1 MEPSGTG
8 SSDFNITNII
18 DTLIRLGILFLL
30 ISLCIDIVKPFSFVL
45 IWGVIIAI
53 VFYPIYKKLNKLFRG
68 HRTLSAI
75 LIVLG
80 ILSILVIPAW
90 FLTGSIITEIDQL
103 RELYSKG
110 DNLIPPPGET
120 VKAWPTFLKPVVD
133 LWQLASDNLGAA
145 VMQHKDEFTKLG
157 SWLLSALSSLGS
169 GLSQFLISV
178 IIAAFFLVNSDSLIS
193 SSQKLFNRLAP
204 SNGGT
209 YSELIVNTIQAV
221 VKGVLGVAVIQA
233 ALAGLGLYLAGVP
246 YAGVWTVLCLML
258 SITQI
263 GSWVILFP
271 ISFYEFA
278 TNDLLTAILFL
289 VWVIFVTSVDNFL
302 TPYLMGRKSTVPSF
316 VLFIGATG
324 GLMSMGFL
332 GLFLGAVLFSIG
344 YSLFIAWMNA
354 DTQN

>member
-1 MEPSGTG
+1 MEPSRTG
-8 SSDFNITNII
+8 SSDFNITNIV

-75 LIVLG
+75 LMVLG

-90 FLTGSIITEIDQL
+90 FLTGSIIPEIEQL

-110 DNLIPPPGET
+110 NHMIPPPGET
-120 VKAWPTFLKPVVD
+120 VKAWPTILKPVVD

-178 IIAAFFLVNSDSLIS
+178 IIAAFFLVNSDSLIN
-193 SSQKLFNRLAP
+193 SSQKFFNRLAP
-204 SNGGT
+204 LNGET

-263 GSWVILFP
+263 GSWVILYP
-271 ISFYEFA
+271 ISIYEFA

-344 YSLFIAWMNA
+344 YSLFLAWMNA
-354 DTQN
+354 ERQN